1 MSASL
6 QDETGFQLTPVVWL
20 DSRQS
25 RREAL
30 GNHLTEKAEL
40 NFKVTTQR
48 RSETTV
54 LVLEGE
60 LDMATV
66 SDLDFALGAVE
77 RGPAD
82 GVVVDLSEL
91 QFLDCSGLHRLMTA
105 RDRVVSAGGTLKLV
119 PGPKHV
125 RRLFT
130 LTRVEHLFEFVEDPV
145 GTP

>member
-6 QDETGFQLTPVVWL
+6 QGETGFQLAPVVWL

-25 RREAL
+25 PPEPLASHLSEEA
-30 GNHLTEKAEL
+30 NL

-48 RSETTV
+48 RFETTV

-66 SDLDFALGAVE
+66 AELDSALGPIESGQA
-77 RGPAD
+77 GSIL
-82 GVVVDLSEL
+82 VDLSGL
-91 QFLDCSGLHRLMTA
+91 RFLDCSGLHRLMAA
-105 RDRVVSAGGTLKLV
+105 RERVVSAGGTLKLV

-130 LTRVEHLFEFVEDPV
+130 LTRADNLFEFVEDPA
-145 GTP
+145 GIL